1 MDQGGTGY
9 SFMTHQYKGGQMEAG
24 VRIAT
29 GLRSATQSLAW
40 IGAKT
45 GRFDKYGLKVTFPS
59 LEVGGPECVA
69 GLLRGDWDFAQTGA
83 VPIAEAVLNGGD
95 AVILLRTSPLQNYI
109 VIMTS
114 PRIRRLD
121 ELNGKTVGVLFDA
134 HSGQTG
140 VIVRHAV
147 ERAGAAASYLGLGT
161 YQNIF
166 SALIAGEI
174 DAGALP
180 FDFRFLEE
188 VQNRWNCF
196 ETSLRLPEI
205 FATTRRKI
213 AANRSQVL
221 HVLRGFIETIHQL
234 RNSARMVVPIFQE
247 FLGIADRRAVEG
259 IYQYYTSVLPI
270 VPRPELRDGMVELR
284 DLFSQRYP
292 NATGL
297 QEADIADLS
306 LIDEVEQSGFI
317 AQLSSA

>member
-1 MDQGGTGY
+1 
-9 SFMTHQYKGGQMEAG
+9 MEAE

-29 GLRSATQSLAW
+29 GLRAATQSIAW
-40 IGAKT
+40 IGAKI
-45 GRFDKYGLKVTFPS
+45 GSFEKYGLNVTFPR

-83 VPIAEAVLNGGD
+83 VPIAEAVLKGED

-114 PRIRRLD
+114 RRITRLD

-134 HSGQTG
+134 YSGQTG
-140 VIVRHAV
+140 VIVRQAL
-147 ERAGAAASYLGLGT
+147 ERAGAAASYVGLGT

-166 SALIAGEI
+166 SALIAGDI

-188 VQNRWNCF
+188 GKSRWNCF

-221 HVLRGFIETIHQL
+221 YVLRGFVETIH
-234 RNSARMVVPIFQE
+234 RFKTSARTVVPILQE
-247 FLGIADRRAVEG
+247 FLGIADRRAVER

-270 VPRPELRDGMVELR
+270 VPRPELREGMVELR
-284 DLFSQRYP
+284 DLFSQRYL

-306 LIDEVEQSGFI
+306 LINEVEQSGFI
-317 AQLSSA
+317 ARLNARVA